1 MGGRRE
7 DGGSGGAPRE
17 GAVVWG
23 GREECLGY
31 LWGEGRG
38 VPHCLR
44 LSQWDWGAQ
53 MLKRSFWGVEK
64 VFVALGGSS
73 PAAGGGGVC
82 VSVRTKLGLWV
93 SPTVGDR
100 AARHTVRRR
109 GAGGVPAESAAAAA
123 VPGLGA
129 RPASPGRRHRGLRQP
144 PPRER
149 RAPGPRGPGTVPRPP
164 QTPQLGSPPSWGV
177 HTGGGLR
184 GGGSGMGHW
193 LSPHSRNFPAPG

>member
-1 MGGRRE
+1 M
-7 DGGSGGAPRE
+7 
-17 GAVVWG
+17 
-23 GREECLGY
+23 
-31 LWGEGRG
+31 
-38 VPHCLR
+38 
-44 LSQWDWGAQ
+44 
-53 MLKRSFWGVEK
+53 
-64 VFVALGGSS
+64 
-73 PAAGGGGVC
+73 
-82 VSVRTKLGLWV
+82 RTKLGLWV

-184 GGGSGMGHW
+184 GGALGWDTGSAPTAGTFQPPAEVRGGKNHPVVLLGRARGRHGLGGWHW
-193 LSPHSRNFPAPG
+193 GQGQGERDKGWGQGTKS